1 MEDFFNSLSIPE
13 SCFVGK
19 KLDKKEFI
27 ENFSLNAN
35 DKKILS
41 KDIDRITLEHLL
53 NQNTINISP
62 FTDEDKDFSEIAFIK
77 VKISNP
83 DKLKS
88 INNIIQQIPY
98 PLIVFYIYENKLA
111 MSICPKR
118 INKSD
123 SSKLVVEE
131 EYFSKWLDF
140 DSLNEIEKTFLN
152 NLNIN
157 NHPFTDF
164 LSFYG
169 SIIDVFVSFNLA
181 KYSGV
186 SNSSKG
192 IRELLEEVEELNKNI
207 EEIKNKI
214 KKETNFN
221 NKVSMTIELK
231 ELNKSLEKILN
242 NKEYKC

>member
-19 KLDKKEFI
+19 KLDKKEFV
-27 ENFSLNAN
+27 ENFSLNTN

-62 FTDEDKDFSEIAFIK
+62 FSDEDKDFSEIAFIK
-77 VKISNP
+77 VRISNP

-140 DSLNEIEKTFLN
+140 DNLNEIEKKFLN
-152 NLNIN
+152 NLNIT

-164 LSFYG
+164 LSFYE
-169 SIIDVFVSFNLA
+169 SIVDTIIAFNASKYTGTINVS
-181 KYSGV
+181 KDT
-186 SNSSKG
+186 KK
-192 IRELLEEVEELNKNI
+192 ILEEIQRLEINITEL
-207 EEIKNKI
+207 KNKI
-214 KKETNFN
+214 KKETSFN
-221 NKVSMTIELK
+221 EKVTMNIELK
-231 ELNKSLEKILN
+231 KINDKLKDLKGEL
-242 NKEYKC
+242 

>member
-1 MEDFFNSLSIPE
+1 MEDFFNSLSIPQ

-98 PLIVFYIYENKLA
+98 PLIVFYIYENQLA

-140 DSLNEIEKTFLN
+140 NSLNKIEKKFLD
-152 NLNIN
+152 NLNIS

-164 LSFYG
+164 LSFYE
-169 SIIDVFVSFNLA
+169 SIIDTIIAFNA
-181 KYSGV
+181 SKYTG
-186 SNSSKG
+186 NINASKDTKK
-192 IRELLEEVEELNKNI
+192 LLEEIQRLEI
-207 EEIKNKI
+207 SITEIKNKI
-214 KKETNFN
+214 KKETSFN
-221 NKVSMTIELK
+221 EKVSMNINLK
-231 ELNKSLEKILN
+231 EINDKLKDLKGKL
-242 NKEYKC
+242 

>member
-1 MEDFFNSLSIPE
+1 MEDFFNSLSIPQ

-41 KDIDRITLEHLL
+41 KDIDRITLEYLL

-62 FTDEDKDFSEIAFIK
+62 FTDEEKDFSEIAFIK
-77 VKISNP
+77 AKISNP

-98 PLIVFYIYENKLA
+98 PLIVFYIYENQLA
-111 MSICPKR
+111 ISICPKR

-123 SSKLVVEE
+123 SSKLVVVE

-140 DSLNEIEKTFLN
+140 NSLSEVEKKFLN
-152 NLNIN
+152 SLNIN
-157 NHPFTDF
+157 KHPFTDF
-164 LSFYG
+164 LSFYE
-169 SIIDVFVSFNLA
+169 SIIDTIIAFKLA
-181 KYSGV
+181 KYTG
-186 SNSSKG
+186 NINISKDTKK
-192 IRELLEEVEELNKNI
+192 LLKEIQSLEINI
-207 EEIKNKI
+207 TEIKNKI
-214 KKETNFN
+214 KKETSFSE
-221 NKVSMTIELK
+221 KVSMNINLK
-231 ELNKSLEKILN
+231 EINDKLKDLKGKL
-242 NKEYKC
+242 